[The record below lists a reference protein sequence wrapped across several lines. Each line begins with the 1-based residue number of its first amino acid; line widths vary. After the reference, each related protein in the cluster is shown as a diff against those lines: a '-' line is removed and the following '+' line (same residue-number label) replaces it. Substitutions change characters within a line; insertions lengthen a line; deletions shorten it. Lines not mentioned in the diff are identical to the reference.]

1 MFPGTSLLPRF
12 RIDQKSVQ
20 LSAHRPVRA
29 LRLSVLSD
37 VEAHDHAFHE
47 ICVITGGT
55 ARHLSGEPERL
66 LVPGDVYVVPPGA
79 VHALLDVQSLRV
91 INAYYLSEWLVRDLG
106 MLWAEPGAVPLFL
119 SRTLMKFRTIGVVQF
134 RLDAPDLSMVV
145 AELDQIENARGS
157 SAGSGLELRGS
168 FLKIIAAFSR
178 AWIKADPS
186 AAMVTFRQEIWDA
199 MEAIERAVAT
209 SSPFSVAGFAARAGL
224 TADHFGTLFRAS
236 TGYGPMDYFQR
247 RRIHRACQLL
257 LSPRLSATEV
267 AFDAGF
273 SDAPHFCRVF
283 KRHTAMTPM
292 QYRKIYGG

>member
-12 RIDQKSVQ
+12 RIDQRSVQ
-20 LSAHRPVRA
+20 LSAQRPVRA
-29 LRLSVLSD
+29 QRLSVTSD

-47 ICVITGGT
+47 ICVKTGGT
-55 ARHLSGEPERL
+55 ARHLTGETERL
-66 LVPGDVYVVPPGA
+66 LAPGDVFVVPPGA
-79 VHALLDVQSLRV
+79 VHALLDVRYLRV

-119 SRTLMKFRTIGVVQF
+119 SRTLMKFRSVDVVQF
-134 RLDAPDLSMVV
+134 RLDGPDLSMVV
-145 AELDQIENARGS
+145 AELDQIEDAGGKT
-157 SAGSGLELRGS
+157 AGSGLELRGC
-168 FLKIIAAFSR
+168 FHKIIAAFSR
-178 AWIKADPS
+178 GWIRADPT
-186 AAMVTFRQEIWDA
+186 AATIEFRQEVWDA
-199 MEAIERAVAT
+199 MEAIERAVAN
-209 SSPFSVAGFAARAGL
+209 SSPFSVSRHAELAGMS
-224 TADHFGTLFRAS
+224 ADHFAALFRES

-283 KRHTAMTPM
+283 KRHTGMTPM
-292 QYRKIYGG
+292 QYRRIYGG